1 VSELKQ
7 FLLPDVGEGLTEAE
21 IVTWHV
27 QPGDRV
33 TINQII
39 VDIETAKSVVE
50 LPSPYE
56 GVVAGLLVPE
66 GETAYVGNPIISVEV
81 GADAGS
87 GPPPAPQG
95 STSADLV
102 PPPPAEG
109 DGGVEPGIHGVLAPK
124 DEERQSVLV
133 GYGVKPSATTRR
145 PRKPAAATSA
155 AARAG
160 ARGPAA
166 GTPAGTGGPTTATRA
181 AAATATHAPSAPAP
195 AAASHAAAP
204 ATSHAPASQAA
215 PSHAAA
221 ASHAAAPSHAA
232 AASHASA
239 TAAARATPAP
249 AASGSA
255 ASASVTPGNG
265 VSVLAKPPVRKL
277 AKDLG
282 IDLSRLSGTGP
293 GGSVTRD
300 DVQSAARGG
309 QEAAGLADVNAPAGP
324 QFAAVTAVAREERI
338 RVRGVRKHTAAAM
351 VASAFTAPHVTE
363 FLQIDMTET
372 MTATARLRSLPEFS
386 DVRVSPLL
394 LVAKALMVAAARHP
408 MINSSWDEEA
418 QEIVVR
424 HYVNLGIAV
433 ATDRG
438 LVVPNV
444 RDAHAL
450 SLPGLARALAGLT
463 ETARAGKATPADLSA
478 GTITIT
484 NVGIFGVDTGTPIL
498 SPGEAAILA
507 FGRVK
512 DAPWVH
518 DGQLAVRKVTTLAL
532 SFDHRI
538 VDGDL
543 GSAVLRDVGA
553 MLEDPL
559 RMLAWS

>member
-7 FLLPDVGEGLTEAE
+7 FLLPDVGEGLTEAD
-21 IVTWHV
+21 IVKWHV
-27 QPGDRV
+27 QPGDQV

-39 VDIETAKSVVE
+39 VEIETAKAVVE

-66 GETAYVGNPIISVEV
+66 GETADVGTPIISVEV
-81 GADAGS
+81 GADAG
-87 GPPPAPQG
+87 GTDAGGTDAGGRVPAAPRG
-95 STSADLV
+95 GTSADLI
-102 PPPPAEG
+102 PPPPTEAG
-109 DGGVEPGIHGVLAPK
+109 AIGAEPGIHGVLTPK

-145 PRKPAAATSA
+145 PRKAAATTSA
-155 AARAG
+155 A
-160 ARGPAA
+160 PAA
-166 GTPAGTGGPTTATRA
+166 T
-181 AAATATHAPSAPAP
+181 ATATHARATPAPGASAAAAPARATTPAPATPAP
-195 AAASHAAAP
+195 AATPPAATTHRP
-204 ATSHAPASQAA
+204 
-215 PSHAAA
+215 
-221 ASHAAAPSHAA
+221 
-232 AASHASA
+232 
-239 TAAARATPAP
+239 ATPAP
-249 AASGSA
+249 AASRATSSPDA
-255 ASASVTPGNG
+255 PATPGNG
-265 VSVLAKPPVRKL
+265 TSVLAKPPVRKL
-277 AKDLG
+277 ARDLG

-300 DVQSAARGG
+300 DVQSAARGLEADDG
-309 QEAAGLADVNAPAGP
+309 AAAGAPAAP
-324 QFAAVTAVAREERI
+324 AHPAAVTAVAREERI
-338 RVRGVRKHTAAAM
+338 PVRGVRKHTAAAM

-372 MTATARLRSLPEFS
+372 MAATARLRSLPEFE

-394 LVAKALMVAAARHP
+394 LVARALMVAVGRHP
-408 MINSSWDEEA
+408 MINSSWDEDA
-418 QEIVVR
+418 QEIVVK

-433 ATDRG
+433 ASDRG

-450 SLPGLARALAGLT
+450 SLPGLAHALAELT
-463 ETARAGKATPADLSA
+463 ATARAGKATPADLSA

-538 VDGDL
+538 IDGEL

-559 RMLAWS
+559 RILAWS